1 MKISFE
7 LTIDDW
13 MAFQKHYL
21 STSKQFKQT
30 KIFVIMMVPVILLIF
45 SLFQYF
51 KGEFNYYTIAI
62 YIIISLFWFF
72 FYPKQFDKS
81 CLKKTKKMLEEG
93 NNSAL
98 LGIHNIEF
106 NDDYFFVKEPG
117 SEYKTN
123 WSAINKVEENDKYIF
138 IYITSVSACIIPKF
152 KIGDKKE
159 KIVEFIKKKTS

>member
-21 STSKQFKQT
+21 STSKQFKKT
-30 KIFVIMMVPVILLIF
+30 KILLVMILPIILLIF
-45 SLFQYF
+45 LFFEYF
-51 KGEFNYYTIAI
+51 KGEFNYYTTTV
-62 YIIISLFWFF
+62 YIIISLFWVF
-72 FYPKQFDKS
+72 FYLKRFDELS
-81 CLKKTKKMLEEG
+81 LKKTKKMIEEG

-98 LGIHNIEF
+98 LGTHNIEF
-106 NDDYFFVKEPG
+106 SDGYFSVKEPG

-123 WSAINKVEENDKYIF
+123 WSAINKIEENEKYIF

-152 KIGDKKE
+152 KIGNKKE
-159 KIVEFIKKKTS
+159 KIAEFIKKKNS